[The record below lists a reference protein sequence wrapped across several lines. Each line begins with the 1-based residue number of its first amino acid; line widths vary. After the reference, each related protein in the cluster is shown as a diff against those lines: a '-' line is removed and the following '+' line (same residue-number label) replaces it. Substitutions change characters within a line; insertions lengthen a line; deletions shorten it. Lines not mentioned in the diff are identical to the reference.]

1 MSERFPLD
9 LPKLHIAIGARVNGY
24 DVLALPGKLIVH
36 RDGETRHHPVP
47 NYGTDIAELAGRPGA
62 RVGWGQFP
70 DGAEVIYFFD
80 ADDHNFGYAVNLH
93 DPNGSEWGYAP
104 FAEDA

>member
-1 MSERFPLD
+1 MSTRFPLD
-9 LPKLHIAIGARVNGY
+9 LPKLRIAIAAHVSGY

-70 DGAEVIYFFD
+70 DGDEVIYLYD
-80 ADDHNFGYAVNLH
+80 VNDHNFGYALNLTC
-93 DPNGSEWGYAP
+93 DWCSEWGYAP
-104 FAEDA
+104 VWRF